1 MAKRK
6 GSKKVRKSPCKF
18 TCKGEFFKHFI
29 GRQPDSEK
37 KPKADLSW
45 HLPHMLYK
53 VTLGRENMDIHDLF
67 SENFCLYQYRM
78 PVLGRENIVVYAFHR
93 QILLS
98 KPM

>member
-1 MAKRK
+1 MAKRE
-6 GSKKVRKSPCKF
+6 GSKKVKLPCKF
-18 TCKGEFFKHFI
+18 TCEGGIFNHFI

-53 VTLGRENMDIHDLF
+53 VTLGRENMDIHDFF